1 MTPKELKE
9 EDFIATVKLV
19 SGEEIVARVCYLPDE
34 DKVILENP
42 LQVEQAKTRKGDLE
56 ISGFSFKEWMSA
68 TFDQMFIV
76 NRDHIITMS
85 ELGAPI
91 IDFYEKTMKR
101 LENGKSLT
109 GRGNKLPRTSGYL
122 GSINQTKKNLEDIF
136 KKS

>member
-1 MTPKELKE
+1 
-9 EDFIATVKLV
+9 
-19 SGEEIVARVCYLPDE
+19 
-34 DKVILENP
+34 
-42 LQVEQAKTRKGDLE
+42 
-56 ISGFSFKEWMSA
+56 MSA

-101 LENGKSLT
+101 LENGKALT
-109 GRGNKLPRTSGYL
+109 GRANKLPRTSGYL

>member
-1 MTPKELKE
+1 MTPEELKE

>member
-1 MTPKELKE
+1 MTPEELKE
-9 EDFIATVKLV
+9 DDFIATVKLV

-42 LQVEQAKTRKGDLE
+42 LQVEVAKTRKGDLE

-101 LENGKSLT
+101 MENGKSLT

-122 GSINQTKKNLEDIF
+122 GSINQTKKNLENIF